1 MPLYRITERAGR
13 FVAGHTNTGVGTTI
27 ELTERAAAHELRLGT
42 LVPAS
47 APEQV
52 AAEKPKAEATV
63 VEISAA
69 EVPAGGERQDDVP
82 AKPSRKKVKSE

>member
-1 MPLYRITERAGR
+1 MPLYSITEQAGR

-47 APEQV
+47 APKQV
-52 AAEKPKAEATV
+52 EPETPQAEAPAAEAQAEGQ
-63 VEISAA
+63 
-69 EVPAGGERQDDVP
+69 PQDDVP
-82 AKPSRKKVKSE
+82 AKPSRKKAKSE